1 MELSKFRS
9 SLLPLTF
16 RGVTTASTNNRWS
29 CPGIEVLALR
39 TGLGSP
45 SIFSP
50 EDVEGVGGEGAI
62 LESALLEDKVVGCWL
77 EVLALNSGLGVQ
89 S

>member
-1 MELSKFRS
+1 
-9 SLLPLTF
+9 
-16 RGVTTASTNNRWS
+16 
-29 CPGIEVLALR
+29 
-39 TGLGSP
+39 
-45 SIFSP
+45 
-50 EDVEGVGGEGAI
+50 VGGEGAI